1 MGSNKQHLLY
11 TAILSANLLTAV
23 GFSPVASA
31 ETATADVPKLD
42 TVIVTGT
49 RAQERTASA
58 SLSPI
63 DVISGDTLRSTGS
76 DELGAVLARLIPSIN
91 FPRPSLVDGAELVR
105 PAQLRGLSPDQV
117 LVLVNGKRR
126 HTSAF
131 VNLGG
136 AVGRGSAPADLNA
149 IPLSAVDH
157 IEVLRDGA
165 SARYGSD
172 AIAGVINVI
181 LKHDDH
187 GGSITSKFGEYKKGD
202 GIQRNLS
209 GNTGVALGD
218 NGFINISAEGADNDY
233 TNRAGKDLRP
243 GSVGS
248 TTYGQRVFRQGEP
261 ATDQGK
267 LFLNSEYSFSDAA
280 EFYAFGGYSKTR
292 GETAAFYRASNASN
306 NISALNPNGYLPLI
320 RGDVEDTSLA
330 VGLRGLLAYDWHYD
344 VSVNYGKNQYQI
356 GTETINTSLGLA
368 TPRKFDNGTLVNDQK
383 QLSLDLSREFSLG
396 WLPYPVSVAF
406 GGEYLDQGYQIKA
419 GDPASYYQTG
429 SSGLGGFRDSD
440 AGTSTRHNWAQY
452 LDLETNFTEKLSA
465 SAAVRHEDYSDFGSN
480 VSGSL
485 SARYDFTP
493 QVALRGSVSNGF
505 RAPSL
510 AQQNFAYTSS
520 QLIGNTIQEA
530 GTFPANS
537 QVARL
542 LGAEDLKAEKS
553 RNYSLGLVLEP
564 TDNLTVTAD
573 VYRIDISDRISLS
586 SNLDLSKNPA
596 ALAYLQANGVGNIN
610 YTTVR
615 YFTNATDTTTNGVDL
630 VANYRYQLDNG
641 VRWNSTVGYNYNHT
655 KVTDVKANPSV
666 LDSLG
671 ASLVRVDRRER
682 IGLLG
687 DTTPQHKLS
696 LGNDLS
702 FGNWALHSNLVR
714 YGSFTSYQADPTN
727 DQRFKAAWLLDL
739 SADYKLKNWTFTV
752 GGDNVT
758 DKYPEKLNAYASS
771 GGNLA
776 YSTFSPYGYSGAF
789 YYGKVA
795 YNW

>member
-11 TAILSANLLTAV
+11 TAIFSANLLTAV

-306 NISALNPNGYLPLI
+306 NIPALNPNGYLPLI

-330 VGLRGLLAYDWHYD
+330 VGLRGLVAYDWHYD

-655 KVTDVKANPSV
+655 KVTDVKANPAV

>member
-1 MGSNKQHLLY
+1 MGSNKQHVLY
-11 TAILSANLLTAV
+11 AAILSANLLTAG
-23 GFSPVASA
+23 GFSSVAAA

-149 IPLSAVDH
+149 IPLAAVDH

-218 NGFINISAEGADNDY
+218 NGFINVSAEGADNDY
-233 TNRAGKDLRP
+233 TNRAGKDFRP

-267 LFLNSEYSFSDAA
+267 LFLNSAYSFSDAA

-306 NISALNPNGYLPLI
+306 NIPALNPNGYLPLI

-330 VGLRGLLAYDWHYD
+330 VGLRGLLADDWHYD
-344 VSVNYGKNQYQI
+344 VSVNYGKKPVPDRYRNHQH
-356 GTETINTSLGLA
+356 LA
-368 TPRKFDNGTLVNDQK
+368 GPGHAAQVRQ
-383 QLSLDLSREFSLG
+383 
-396 WLPYPVSVAF
+396 
-406 GGEYLDQGYQIKA
+406 
-419 GDPASYYQTG
+419 
-429 SSGLGGFRDSD
+429 
-440 AGTSTRHNWAQY
+440 RHPGQ
-452 LDLETNFTEKLSA
+452 
-465 SAAVRHEDYSDFGSN
+465 
-480 VSGSL
+480 
-485 SARYDFTP
+485 
-493 QVALRGSVSNGF
+493 
-505 RAPSL
+505 
-510 AQQNFAYTSS
+510 
-520 QLIGNTIQEA
+520 
-530 GTFPANS
+530 
-537 QVARL
+537 
-542 LGAEDLKAEKS
+542 
-553 RNYSLGLVLEP
+553 
-564 TDNLTVTAD
+564 
-573 VYRIDISDRISLS
+573 
-586 SNLDLSKNPA
+586 
-596 ALAYLQANGVGNIN
+596 
-610 YTTVR
+610 
-615 YFTNATDTTTNGVDL
+615 
-630 VANYRYQLDNG
+630 
-641 VRWNSTVGYNYNHT
+641 
-655 KVTDVKANPSV
+655 
-666 LDSLG
+666 
-671 ASLVRVDRRER
+671 
-682 IGLLG
+682 
-687 DTTPQHKLS
+687 
-696 LGNDLS
+696 
-702 FGNWALHSNLVR
+702 
-714 YGSFTSYQADPTN
+714 
-727 DQRFKAAWLLDL
+727 
-739 SADYKLKNWTFTV
+739 
-752 GGDNVT
+752 
-758 DKYPEKLNAYASS
+758 
-771 GGNLA
+771 
-776 YSTFSPYGYSGAF
+776 
-789 YYGKVA
+789 
-795 YNW
+795 

>member
-209 GNTGVALGD
+209 GNTGVALRD

-306 NISALNPNGYLPLI
+306 NIPALNPNGYLPLI